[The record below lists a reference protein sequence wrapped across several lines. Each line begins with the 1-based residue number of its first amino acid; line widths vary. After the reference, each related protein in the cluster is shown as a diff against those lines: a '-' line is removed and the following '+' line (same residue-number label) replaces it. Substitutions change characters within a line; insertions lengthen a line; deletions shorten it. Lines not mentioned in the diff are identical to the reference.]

1 MNGLPHVEGAT
12 VLETRGALP
21 WWGGRNSIASRE
33 LGDVVQVFAC
43 PVSDPSKAVPD
54 SLGGIRGRVKSF
66 ADRPPQPLLFSLP
79 FPPRGAWIN
88 SQAFLQ
94 EF

>member
-12 VLETRGALP
+12 NLETRGALP

-43 PVSDPSKAVPD
+43 PVSDPSNAVPD
-54 SLGGIRGRVKSF
+54 SLGGFRGRVKSF
-66 ADRPPQPLLFSLP
+66 AAPPTPPLIP
-79 FPPRGAWIN
+79 AFPAKG
-88 SQAFLQ
+88 SVD
-94 EF
+94 